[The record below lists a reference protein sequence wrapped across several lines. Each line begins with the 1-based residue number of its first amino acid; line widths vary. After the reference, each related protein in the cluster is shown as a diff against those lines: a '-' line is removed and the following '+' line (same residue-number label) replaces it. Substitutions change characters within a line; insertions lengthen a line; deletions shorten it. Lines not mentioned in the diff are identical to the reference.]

1 VNITEFFI
9 RRPVATILLT
19 IGIALTGIAS
29 YFSMPVAAL
38 PSVDFPTVAVSA
50 NLPGASPQVMA
61 TSVATPLERRL
72 GQIADVTEMTS
83 QSQTGQTRVILQFG
97 LNRDIDGAARD
108 VQAAIN
114 AARQD
119 LPATLRSNP
128 SYRKINPADS
138 PILQLNL
145 LSDTLTMSQVYDAA
159 ATVLQ
164 QKLSQVSGVGEVS
177 IGGAASPAV
186 RVELNPRALSQYGI
200 TSEDI
205 RAAIAA
211 SNANLPKGQIQAGGR
226 RMQIYT
232 NDAGQHASDYAKL
245 VIAYRDGS
253 AVRLQDV
260 ATVSDGPENLF
271 NMGITMGKPSL
282 VVQIT
287 RQPGANIIGTA
298 ERVKALLPEL
308 QAELPPQIRLEV
320 SSDRTVTI
328 RASLKEVERTLLI
341 AVALVVLV
349 VLVFLRNVKA
359 TLIPAVAVVVSLLG
373 TLSVMYACG
382 FSLDNISLMA
392 LTVATGFVV
401 DDAIVVLENITR
413 HVENGMGRFQAAL
426 VGAREVGFTVIS
438 MSISLIAVFI
448 PILMM
453 GGVMGLLFREFAVS
467 LAAAVAISLVV
478 SLTCTPMMAARLV
491 QKPARLQAPKA
502 ERHGFVA
509 SLFDGFAK
517 TWDRQFG
524 RFMRSYEEALDWS
537 LAHKRIVLASLFA
550 VIGLNFYLY
559 AIVPKGFFPQQDTG
573 MLQGFV
579 QVDQASSFDLTSEKY
594 KRMLA
599 IVQAD
604 PAVARVGGF
613 IQGAGGQMF
622 VTLKPLKERKISSDE
637 VTQRLRPKL
646 SQEPGAQLFLQ
657 TVQDIRIGGRQSN
670 AQYQYTLESDNIDDL
685 RVWTTKLADEL
696 KKVPELTDVNT
707 DQQERGLET
716 FLTVDRETASRL
728 GITSQAVNNALYNAF
743 GQRQV
748 STIYNDV
755 NQYHVIMEAD
765 PKYAQSPSALDE
777 IYVSP
782 AANRA
787 AAGQLRTT
795 TGGGGANQAQTGNA
809 VSTTVANV
817 VPLSAIASYSLANT
831 SRQVN
836 HQGQAVAATI
846 SFNLQEGAA
855 LSDAQ
860 DIVKQAQARIG
871 LPINVVGKFRGTAQ
885 AFQQSLKDQPML
897 ILAALVAVYLVL
909 GVLYES
915 YIHPIT
921 VLSTLP
927 SAGVGAVL
935 ALLLFKIEFSIIA
948 LIGVILLIGIV
959 KKNAIMMIDFALTAE
974 REEGLGPAEAIRK
987 AALLRF
993 RPIMMTTAA
1002 ALLGALP
1009 LALGIGE
1016 GGELRRPL
1024 GVAIIGGLMVSQML
1038 TLLTTPVVYVYMD
1051 RLRGRRR
1058 KDRPAPGYGGAP
1070 AVLGPAAAPKE

>member
-1 VNITEFFI
+1 MNITEFFI
-9 RRPVATILLT
+9 KRPVATTLLT
-19 IGIALTGIAS
+19 IGIALTGIAA
-29 YFSMPVAAL
+29 FFVMPVAAL

-83 QSQTGQTRVILQFG
+83 QSGTGQTRVILQFG

-128 SYRKINPADS
+128 NYRKINPADS

-159 ATVLQ
+159 ATTLQ

-186 RVELNPRALSQYGI
+186 RIELNPRALSQYGV
-200 TSEDI
+200 TMEDV
-205 RAAIAA
+205 RAAIAS

-232 NDAGQHASDYAKL
+232 NDQGQHAADYAPL
-245 VIAYRDGS
+245 VIAFRNGA
-253 AVRLQDV
+253 AVRLRDV

-298 ERVKALLPEL
+298 ERVKALLPQL
-308 QAELPPQIRLEV
+308 QAELPPQIKLEI
-320 SSDRTVTI
+320 SSDRTTSI

-341 AVALVVLV
+341 ATALVVMV
-349 VLVFLRNVKA
+349 VLVFLRNVNA

-373 TLSVMYACG
+373 TLAVMYACG

-413 HVENGMGRFQAAL
+413 HVEQGMGRFKAAL
-426 VGAREVGFTVIS
+426 VGAKEVGFTVVS
-438 MSISLIAVFI
+438 MSLSLIAVFI

-453 GGVMGLLFREFAVS
+453 GGVMGRLFREFAVS

-491 QKPARLQAPKA
+491 QKPARLQQPKA
-502 ERHGFVA
+502 KRHGSVA
-509 SLFDGFAK
+509 RLMDGFAK
-517 TWDRQFG
+517 TWDKQFG
-524 RFMRSYEEALDWS
+524 RFMRSYEEALDWA
-537 LAHKRIVLASLFA
+537 LGHKRIVLATLIA

-579 QVDQASSFDLTSEKY
+579 QVDQASSFELTSQKY

-604 PAVARVGGF
+604 PAVSRVGGF
-613 IQGAGGQMF
+613 IQGAGGVMF
-622 VTLKPLKERKISSDE
+622 VTLKPLKERKVSADA
-637 VTQRLRPKL
+637 VTARLRPKL

-657 TVQDIRIGGRQSN
+657 TVQDIRIGGRGSN

-685 RVWTTKLADEL
+685 RVWTQKLSDEL
-696 KKVPELTDVNT
+696 KKFAELSDVNT

-728 GITSQAVNNALYNAF
+728 GITSAAVNNALYNAF

-765 PKYAQSPSALDE
+765 PKYATSPSALDE

-782 AANRA
+782 AAARGA
-787 AAGQLRTT
+787 TSQLRTT
-795 TGGGGANQAQTGNA
+795 TGGGGANQAQTGAA
-809 VSTTVANV
+809 VSTAVARV
-817 VPLSAIASYSLANT
+817 VPLSTIASYSLANT

-846 SFNLQEGAA
+846 SFNLQEGSS

-860 DIVKQAQARIG
+860 AIVKQAEAQIG

-935 ALLLFKIEFSIIA
+935 ALLLFKIEFSIMA
-948 LIGVILLIGIV
+948 LIAVIMLIGIV
-959 KKNAIMMIDFALTAE
+959 KKNAIMMIDFALAAE
-974 REEGLGPAEAIRK
+974 RDQGLSPTEAIRQ
-987 AALLRF
+987 AAVMRF

-1009 LALGIGE
+1009 LALGFGE

-1024 GVAIIGGLMVSQML
+1024 GVAIIGGLLVSQML

-1051 RLRGRRR
+1051 RLRGRGRR
-1058 KDRPAPGYGGAP
+1058 HKPAPGYGGAP
-1070 AVLGPAAAPKE
+1070 AVLGQAAPPKE

>member
-1 VNITEFFI
+1 VNLTEFFI
-9 RRPVATILLT
+9 RRPVATTLLT
-19 IGIALTGIAS
+19 IGIALAGVAS
-29 YFSMPVAAL
+29 YFVMPVAAL

-83 QSQTGQTRVILQFG
+83 RSQTGQTRVILQFG

-114 AARQD
+114 AARSD

-159 ATVLQ
+159 AITLQ
-164 QKLSQVSGVGEVS
+164 QKLSQVPGVGEVG

-186 RVELNPRALSQYGI
+186 RVELNPKALSQYGI
-200 TSEDI
+200 TTEDI
-205 RAAIAA
+205 RAAIAGA
-211 SNANLPKGQIQAGGR
+211 NANLPKGQIQVGGR

-232 NDAGQHASDYAKL
+232 NDQGQHAANYAPL
-245 VIAYRDGS
+245 VIAYRNGS
-253 AVRLQDV
+253 AVRLRDV
-260 ATVSDGPENLF
+260 ATVTDGPENLF

-298 ERVKALLPEL
+298 DRVKALLPEL

-341 AVALVVLV
+341 SIALVVLV

-373 TLSVMYACG
+373 TVAVMYACG
-382 FSLDNISLMA
+382 FSLDNVSLMA

-413 HVENGMGRFQAAL
+413 HVEQGMGRFKAAL
-426 VGAREVGFTVIS
+426 VGAKEVGFTVVS

-467 LAAAVAISLVV
+467 LAAAVAISLVI
-478 SLTCTPMMAARLV
+478 SLSTTPMMAARLV
-491 QKPARLQAPKA
+491 QKPARLQAPKKA
-502 ERHGFVA
+502 KHGPVA
-509 SLFDGFAK
+509 RLLDGFAHV
-517 TWDRQFG
+517 WDVQFG
-524 RFMRSYEEALDWS
+524 RFMRSYEEALDWA
-537 LAHKRIVLASLFA
+537 LAHKRMIVASLLA
-550 VIGLNFYLY
+550 VIALNFYLY

-579 QVDQASSFDLTSEKY
+579 QVDQASSFELTSEKY
-594 KRMLA
+594 KRLLA
-599 IVQAD
+599 AVQSD

-613 IQGAGGQMF
+613 IQGQGGQMF

-637 VTQRLRPKL
+637 VIARLRPKL
-646 SQEPGAQLFLQ
+646 TSEPGAQLFLQ
-657 TVQDIRIGGRQSN
+657 TVQDIRVGGRQSN

-696 KKVPELTDVNT
+696 KRFPELSDINT

-716 FLTVDRETASRL
+716 FVTVDRETASRL
-728 GITSQAVNNALYNAF
+728 GITSAAVNNALYNAF

-748 STIYNDV
+748 STIYNAL

-765 PKYAQSPSALDE
+765 PKYATQPSALDE
-777 IYVSP
+777 LYVSP
-782 AANRA
+782 SANRA
-787 AAGQLRTT
+787 AQSQLRTT

-809 VSTTVANV
+809 VSTAATNV
-817 VPLSAIASYSLANT
+817 VPLTAIATYGLSNT
-831 SRQVN
+831 AREVN

-846 SFNLQEGAA
+846 SFNLQEGSS

-860 DIVKQAQARIG
+860 AIVKQAEGQIG
-871 LPINVVGKFRGTAQ
+871 MPVNVVGRFRGTAQ
-885 AFQQSLKDQPML
+885 AFQQSLKDQPTL

-959 KKNAIMMIDFALTAE
+959 KKNAIMMIDFALAAQ
-974 REEGLGPAEAIRK
+974 REQGLSAPEAIRQ

-1024 GVAIIGGLMVSQML
+1024 GVAIIGGLMVSQLL

-1058 KDRPAPGYGGAP
+1058 KEKLAPGLGGSPVA
-1070 AVLGPAAAPKE
+1070 LGPAGPPKE

>member
-1 VNITEFFI
+1 MKLTEFFI
-9 RRPVATILLT
+9 RRPVATTLLT
-19 IGIALTGIAS
+19 IGIALTGIAA
-29 YFSMPVAAL
+29 YFVMPVAAL
-38 PSVDFPTVAVSA
+38 PSIDFPTVVVSA

-72 GQIADVTEMTS
+72 GQISDVTEMTS
-83 QSQTGQTRVILQFG
+83 RSDTGQTRVILQFG
-97 LNRDIDGAARD
+97 LNRDIDGASRD

-114 AARQD
+114 AARSD

-128 SYRKINPADS
+128 SYRKINPADA

-159 ATVLQ
+159 AITLQ
-164 QKLSQVSGVGEVS
+164 QKLSQVPGVGEVG

-200 TSEDI
+200 TTEDI
-205 RAAIAA
+205 RAAIAGA
-211 SNANLPKGQIQAGGR
+211 NANLPKGQVNVSGR

-232 NDAGQHASDYAKL
+232 NDQGQHAADYQKL
-245 VIAYRDGS
+245 VIAFRNGA

-260 ATVSDGPENLF
+260 ATVTDGPENLF

-298 ERVKALLPEL
+298 DRVKALLPEL

-328 RASLKEVERTLLI
+328 RASLKEVERTLMI
-341 AVALVVLV
+341 SIVLVVVV

-373 TLSVMYACG
+373 TLSIMYVFG

-413 HVENGMGRFQAAL
+413 HVENGMGRFKAAL
-426 VGAREVGFTVIS
+426 VGAGEVSFTVIS
-438 MSISLIAVFI
+438 MSLSLIAVFI

-491 QKPARLQAPKA
+491 SKPARLQEPKA
-502 ERHGFVA
+502 KGHGRIARFM
-509 SLFDGFAK
+509 DGFAVV
-517 TWDRQFG
+517 WDKQFG

-537 LAHKRIVLASLFA
+537 LAHKRFVLAALFG
-550 VIGLNFYLY
+550 VIALNFYLY

-579 QVDQASSFDLTSEKY
+579 QVDQASSFELTSDKY
-594 KRMLA
+594 KRILA
-599 IVQAD
+599 VVQAD

-613 IQGAGGQMF
+613 IQGQGGQMF
-622 VTLKPLKERKISSDE
+622 VTLKPLKERKVSSDE
-637 VTQRLRPKL
+637 VAQRLRPKL
-646 SQEPGAQLFLQ
+646 ASVAGAQLFLQ
-657 TVQDIRIGGRQSN
+657 TVQDIRVGGRQSN

-685 RVWTTKLADEL
+685 RTWTTKLADEL
-696 KKVPELTDVNT
+696 KRFPELTDVNT

-716 FLTVDRETASRL
+716 FVTVDRETASRL
-728 GITSQAVNNALYNAF
+728 GITSAAVNNALYNSF

-748 STIYNDV
+748 STIYNAL

-765 PKYAQSPSALDE
+765 PKYATSPQALDE
-777 IYVSP
+777 VYVSP
-782 AANRA
+782 TANRA
-787 AAGQLRTT
+787 AGGAGQLRST
-795 TGGGGANQAQTGNA
+795 TGNA
-809 VSTTVANV
+809 SQVQTGEAVSTSVANV
-817 VPLSAIASYSLANT
+817 VPLTAIAKYGLSNT

-855 LSDAQ
+855 LSEAEA
-860 DIVKQAQARIG
+860 IVKQAEAQIG

-959 KKNAIMMIDFALTAE
+959 KKNAIIMIDFALQAQREKGATA
-974 REEGLGPAEAIRK
+974 AEAIRE

-1051 RLRGRRR
+1051 KLRGRRR
-1058 KDRPAPGYGGAP
+1058 KPRSAPYGGAP
-1070 AVLGPAAAPKE
+1070 AALGPAATPKQ